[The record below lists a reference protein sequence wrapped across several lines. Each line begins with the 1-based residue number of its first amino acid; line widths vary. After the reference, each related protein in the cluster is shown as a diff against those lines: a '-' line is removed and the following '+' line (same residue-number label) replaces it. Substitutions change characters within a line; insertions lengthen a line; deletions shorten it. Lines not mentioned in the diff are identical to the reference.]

1 MQLFVPP
8 SLLGAATPR
17 VLQIEQGELDAA
29 VIFSRDVLPSALR
42 QRVPACLRA
51 LVQRWSPEDLLL
63 CAVAG
68 LEQFG
73 TGHFPD
79 SLPGLR
85 LAGQSWSGAAG
96 HGLQP
101 AELLSVLPAA
111 VPAVSGVSLE
121 SLQRA
126 IDRCVVEL

>member
-17 VLQIEQGELDAA
+17 VLQIE
-29 VIFSRDVLPSALR
+29 
-42 QRVPACLRA
+42 
-51 LVQRWSPEDLLL
+51 
-63 CAVAG
+63 
-68 LEQFG
+68 
-73 TGHFPD
+73 
-79 SLPGLR
+79 
-85 LAGQSWSGAAG
+85 
-96 HGLQP
+96 P